1 MSQNSIVSRKG
12 DEPQSGKSCWWNHII
27 PMLPHLL
34 MFTPIVVYLGLLC
47 FAISIR
53 PTRTGTALRPV
64 AERPISGISL
74 KEIAGLQ
81 DEWVLTQNVSV
92 PGEAESSNL

>member
-1 MSQNSIVSRKG
+1 
-12 DEPQSGKSCWWNHII
+12 
-27 PMLPHLL
+27 MLPHLL
-34 MFTPIVVYLGLLC
+34 MFTPIVVYLGLLF

-53 PTRTGTALRPV
+53 PTRTSTALRPV

-74 KEIAGLQ
+74 KEIARLR

>member
-12 DEPQSGKSCWWNHII
+12 DEPQNGKSCWWNHIV
-27 PMLPHLL
+27 PTFPHLL

-53 PTRTGTALRPV
+53 PTRTSTALRPV

-74 KEIAGLQ
+74 KEIARLR